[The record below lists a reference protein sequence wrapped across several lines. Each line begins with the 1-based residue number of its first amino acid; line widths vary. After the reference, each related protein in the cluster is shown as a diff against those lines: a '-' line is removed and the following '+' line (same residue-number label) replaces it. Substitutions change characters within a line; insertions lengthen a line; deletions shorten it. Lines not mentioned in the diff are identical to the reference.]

1 MKLKYLYNIAIAA
14 SLLTM
19 SACTTSDDDNGNANI
34 PTGALPSAEFTLN
47 DLPDEPYAE
56 DAIRI
61 ETQDSG
67 APFYALELMSDG
79 HYLLSTTR
87 SKYTSRHAKC
97 TRADDGTISLSD
109 GEYYGEFSKVG
120 EKKYKLSNGD
130 EIDLMN
136 ATGSEKT
143 MTYTKGD
150 GGTSVVYVDVS
161 ETITDDATRSLCRT
175 WDYNSFELWA
185 YWNSIYIYHGKQAIV
200 DGKVESDFKT
210 IGDSYLDYNND
221 EDEVLFY
228 EIIIPYKMV
237 FTSTGTYL
245 CFYTNGEVLESL
257 WNWEDETKGIMYYN
271 RSVDENSLY
280 TADGDVSIRFA
291 GNQMRIYEDYNYS
304 NNGYK
309 LRYVIVNTLTAAN

>member
-19 SACTTSDDDNGNANI
+19 SACSTSDDDNGNANI

-61 ETQDSG
+61 ETQDSE

-87 SKYTSRHAKC
+87 SKYTSRRAKC
-97 TRADDGTISLSD
+97 TRADDGTLSLSD
-109 GEYYGEFSKVG
+109 GEYYGEYSKVG

-136 ATGSEKT
+136 VTGSEKT
-143 MTYTKGD
+143 MTYTRGD

-161 ETITDDATRSLCRT
+161 EPISDDATRSLCRT
-175 WDYNSFELWA
+175 WDYNIYELWG
-185 YWNSIYIYHGKQAIV
+185 YWNSIYIYHVKQVIIDGQVKTSFNTIV
-200 DGKVESDFKT
+200 DDLYDF
-210 IGDSYLDYNND
+210 DD
-221 EDEVLFY
+221 EDVPFY
-228 EIIIPYKMV
+228 EDETLPYKVV
-237 FTSTGTYL
+237 FTSSGTYL
-245 CFYTNGEVLESL
+245 CFYIDGDVYESI
-257 WNWEDETKGIMYYN
+257 WKWADESKGILYYN
-271 RSVDENSLY
+271 HSINDDDEYLG
-280 TADGDVSIRFA
+280 DGDVSIRFA

-309 LRYVIVNTLTAAN
+309 FRYVIVNTMTAAN